1 MITEKMMENLKFTAI
16 RRLDPEIEFNI
27 SSNGDVEFLDK
38 TKMYSQSTIEAEID
52 KIREEYKNT
61 NYQLNRKKE
70 YDNLNQFELLY
81 NDKKNGTDTW
91 SETIL
96 EIKKKYP
103 KPS

>member
-16 RRLDPEIEFNI
+16 RRLSPDIEFNI
-27 SSNGDVEFLDK
+27 SSNGEVEFLEK
-38 TKMYSQSTIEAEID
+38 TKMYSRQTIEAEME

-61 NYQLNRKKE
+61 KYQLNRKKE

-81 NDKKNGTDTW
+81 NDKINGTDTW
-91 SETIL
+91 SAAIL

>member
-1 MITEKMMENLKFTAI
+1 
-16 RRLDPEIEFNI
+16 
-27 SSNGDVEFLDK
+27 
-38 TKMYSQSTIEAEID
+38 
-52 KIREEYKNT
+52 
-61 NYQLNRKKE
+61 LNRKKE